1 MDQPIWWGSGYLRVP
16 GQSWLALPFLVGLI
30 IGQIHEKAESELLAL
45 FSETATASL
54 AHRRRIMQ
62 SMIGVINATANGI
75 TESGTSETLLQV
87 TEIVNNILA
96 TSVVV
101 AGSSYDCEGSHRDF
115 LLRIEDS
122 ITKYV

>member
-1 MDQPIWWGSGYLRVP
+1 MDQPIRWGSGYLRYQ
-16 GQSWLALPFLVGLI
+16 GQFWLVLLLIVGLI
-30 IGQIHEKAESELLAL
+30 EAQIHEKAEIELLAL

-54 AHRRRIMQ
+54 ANRRRIMQ
-62 SMIGVINATANGI
+62 SMIGVIDATANGI

-87 TEIVNNILA
+87 TEIVNGIVS

-101 AGSSYDCEGSHRDF
+101 PGSPHECEVSHRECM
-115 LLRIEDS
+115 LRIDDS